1 MDDIKRLTEL
11 VVHRLGQPFIVD
23 DDIKHFAQS
32 ALGID
37 ADEIGEHCNNDNGI
51 LDLIL
56 TPNVEFRKSI
66 ELLIPASGILDDDV
80 NIITTEA
87 MKNIAYIPIMI
98 NNSDLYRID
107 NNFIQI
113 FIKKLLLHKKNID
126 IRNHYDLHSYFDRY
140 CTARIAIRLFVKE
153 YDLSVLGQLVEAMIP
168 KCDEIIL
175 FDAIQLFVQIVSSKH
190 DIYEMCSL
198 HKQRLQKQLW
208 DMYEFQNLLNYYSME
223 FLMSMRRTAPMV
235 DVDAIKYQIE
245 LIDAMCVSLYGF
257 PARGFAYDIE
267 MEINSDTIKNLIDM

>member
-23 DDIKHFAQS
+23 DDIKYFAQS

-37 ADEIGEHCNNDNGI
+37 ADEIGEHCNDDNGMVE
-51 LDLIL
+51 LIL

-66 ELLIPASGILDDDV
+66 ELLIPASGISVSD
-80 NIITTEA
+80 NNAITTEA
-87 MKNIAYIPIMI
+87 MKNIAYITIMI
-98 NNSDLYRID
+98 NNSNLYRID
-107 NNFIQI
+107 KNFIQI

-126 IRNHYDLHSYFDRY
+126 IKNHYDLSFYYSAY
-140 CTARIAIRLFVKE
+140 CTARVAIRLFAQEHNFAVIEQVVK
-153 YDLSVLGQLVEAMIP
+153 AMIP
-168 KCDEIIL
+168 KYDEIML
-175 FDAIQLFVQIVSSKH
+175 FDAIHLFTQIISDKH
-190 DIYEMCSL
+190 NIYEMCSL

-208 DMYEFQNLLNYYSME
+208 DMYEFKKLLNNYSME

-235 DVDAIKYQIE
+235 DVGATVYQIK

-267 MEINSDTIKNLIDM
+267 MELNSDTIKNLIDM